1 MKATS
6 PLNVWLVT
14 TGEPLPLDEGGVR
27 LLRHGI
33 VAGMMAKRGWQ
44 VTWWTSNFDH
54 TTKVVRHVDNRPVTQ
69 TVMPGYRLMLL
80 PSRGYE
86 KNVSWARIA
95 DHRDIA
101 ASFSQFAD
109 TEPVPDVILCS
120 YPTIELA
127 DAATRYGASY
137 GVPVV
142 LDVRDLWPDIF
153 IELAPRDLQWLAR
166 CLLWPYK
173 RQGEKALQR
182 ANALIAITEPIVDWA
197 CARAGRTRRPVDK
210 AFALACPEPQ
220 PLAAQALQDAAL
232 RWRQRGVDQ
241 VRFVVCFFGALGRQ
255 FDFETVLRAVT
266 LLEQQCPQALI
277 VVCGQGQA
285 LQHLQAEAAKR
296 SNLVVPGW
304 LGQADL
310 QSLMHISAIGLAP
323 YINEY
328 SFTLSV
334 PNKIIEYLSGGL
346 PVLSCLKGQA
356 QALLQANDCG
366 LHYQEHD
373 PKSLC
378 DGVVQ
383 LFGDAPLRARLQRNG
398 LHLYQTRFTADKV
411 YGDMLDHLAA
421 VADTGVAHS

>member
-1 MKATS
+1 MKMAS
-6 PLNVWLVT
+6 LLNVWVVT
-14 TGEPLPLDEGGVR
+14 TGEPLPLDDGGVR

-33 VAGMMAKRGWQ
+33 MAAMMLKRGWQ

-54 TTKVVRHVDNRPVTQ
+54 TTKIVRHADSLPVIQAVT
-69 TVMPGYRLMLL
+69 PGYRLILL
-80 PSRGYE
+80 PSRGYA

-101 ASFSQFAD
+101 TGFTRFAD
-109 TEPVPDVILCS
+109 AERVPDVILCS

-127 DAATRYGASY
+127 DAATRFGARR

-153 IELAPRDLQWLAR
+153 IELAPRGLRWFAR

-173 RQGEKALQR
+173 RQGQKALQR
-182 ANALIAITEPIVDWA
+182 AHALTAITEPIVDWA
-197 CARAGRTRRPVDK
+197 CAFAGRKRRPLDRS
-210 AFALACPEPQ
+210 FALACPDPH
-220 PLAAQALQDAAL
+220 PLATQTLHDAAL
-232 RWRQRGVDQ
+232 RWRQRGVNQ
-241 VRFVVCFFGALGRQ
+241 THFVVCFFGALGRQ
-255 FDFETVLRAVT
+255 FDFQTVLHAAT
-266 LLEQQCPQALI
+266 LLEHQCPRAL
-277 VVCGQGQA
+277 VVLCGQGQA

-296 SNLVVPGW
+296 PNLVVPGW

-310 QSLMHISAIGLAP
+310 QSLMHISAAGLAP

-346 PVLSCLKGQA
+346 PVLSCLKGHT
-356 QALLQANDCG
+356 QALLDANDCG
-366 LHYQEHD
+366 LAYQEHD
-373 PKSLC
+373 AQSLC
-378 DGVVQ
+378 DGVIK
-383 LFGDAPLRARLQRNG
+383 LFNDPDLSSCLKRNS
-398 LHLYQTRFTADKV
+398 LHLYLSHFTAEKV

-421 VADTGVAHS
+421 IAQYRVVTA